1 MFKKV
6 FQQHAKLLKAL
17 SNPKRLEII
26 QVLRGQNLRV
36 GEMSQMLGLPQ
47 ANLSQH
53 LMILRRLQVVNA
65 NRRGKEIYYHLSHKN
80 FSKASDLIREILFE
94 RLGKKAL
101 VAAEQ
106 LAVVIDPVC
115 GMRLTPA
122 SAARSLTKNSCIYY
136 FCGAGCEREFN
147 RKH

>member
-1 MFKKV
+1 MYQKV

-17 SNPKRLEII
+17 SNPKRLEIM
-26 QVLRGQNLRV
+26 QLLRRESLRV

-53 LMILRRLQVVNA
+53 LMVLRQLGVVA
-65 NRRGKEIYYHLSHKN
+65 TERRGKEVYYQMAHKN
-80 FSKASDLIREILFE
+80 FTKAADLMREVLLE
-94 RLGKKAL
+94 RLGKKATR
-101 VAAEQ
+101 AAEE

-122 SAARSLTKNSCIYY
+122 SAASSLARGGRTYY
-136 FCGAGCEREFN
+136 FCGSGCQRSFL
-147 RKH
+147 KS